1 MALWT
6 RLVDYAERIDG
17 ELHRREAAPAGV
29 PLILVWSGTVALPG
43 EGAFRAGFV
52 AGPTDRFGD
61 TLCSGD
67 SAGIQVDLTWLG
79 ARAVLGQ
86 PLVELRHRA
95 VSVEDVWGPD
105 GRRLMERLAQT
116 PTAAGR
122 CRIVETFLRTRA
134 ESGGPALPDVVTH
147 TAALIEWHGGRI
159 GVAALADKLGY
170 GRQHLHREVT
180 RHLGLPPRTL
190 GRLTRFRSVLAAV
203 RAAPAAPT
211 RPGSPAA
218 PAGLGSPAAPTRPGS
233 PAAPARPAQA
243 DGWAGLAADYG
254 YYDQAHL
261 YREFRDLAGMTP
273 REARAAWRPDATF
286 VHDSTPGAP

>member
-29 PLILVWSGTVALPG
+29 PLILAWSGTVALPG
-43 EGAFRAGFV
+43 EGVFRAGFV
-52 AGPTDRFGD
+52 AGPTDRFSD

-67 SAGIQVDLTWLG
+67 SAGVQVDLTWLG
-79 ARAVLGQ
+79 ARAVLGL

-95 VSVEDVWGPD
+95 VTVEDVWGPD
-105 GRRLMERLAQT
+105 GRRLMERLAET
-116 PTAAGR
+116 PTAADR
-122 CRIVETFLRTRA
+122 RRIVETFLLGRA
-134 ESGGPALPDVVTH
+134 QSGGAGLPDVVTH
-147 TAALIEWHGGRI
+147 TAVLIERHGGRI
-159 GVAALADKLGY
+159 GVAALADELGY

-190 GRLTRFRSVLAAV
+190 GRLIRFRSVLAAV
-203 RAAPAAPT
+203 RT
-211 RPGSPAA
+211 A
-218 PAGLGSPAAPTRPGS
+218 PAGPGQPAV
-233 PAAPARPAQA
+233 PAQPA
-243 DGWAGLAADYG
+243 EATGWAGLAADYG

-273 REARAAWRPDATF
+273 REARAAWHP
-286 VHDSTPGAP
+286 

>member
-29 PLILVWSGTVALPG
+29 PLILAWSGTVALPG

-67 SAGIQVDLTWLG
+67 SAGIQVDLTWIG
-79 ARAVLGQ
+79 ARAVLGR

-95 VSVEDVWGPD
+95 IAVEDVWGPD
-105 GRRLMERLAQT
+105 GRRLMERLAET
-116 PTAAGR
+116 PTAADR
-122 CRIVETFLRTRA
+122 RRIVESFLWGRA
-134 ESGGPALPDVVTH
+134 RSGGSALPDVVTH
-147 TAALIEWHGGRI
+147 TAALIERHGGRI
-159 GVAALADKLGY
+159 GVAALAGELGC

-190 GRLTRFRSVLAAV
+190 GRLTRFRSVLTAV
-203 RAAPAAPT
+203 RAAPARA
-211 RPGSPAA
+211 GSPAE
-218 PAGLGSPAAPTRPGS
+218 PV
-233 PAAPARPAQA
+233 
-243 DGWAGLAADYG
+243 GWAGLAADYG
-254 YYDQAHL
+254 FYDQAHL

-273 REARAAWRPDATF
+273 REARAAWPPDATF
-286 VHDSTPGAP
+286 VHDGTGATP